1 MKSVTFSTSTKT
13 KKNCT
18 AYDLRDQVIA
28 FLTVHGMGEQ
38 FAKEIT
44 SVKDQTYVYIN
55 PYCANSDF
63 TRALALF
70 QLIFSGDSDIPA
82 YIAYRPEE
90 GGMILTVPGDYSYG
104 DVIDYIKDH
113 MEITIA

>member
-13 KKNCT
+13 KKTCT
-18 AYDLRDQVIA
+18 AYDLGEQVVT
-28 FLTVHGMGEQ
+28 FLTAHGMGEHY
-38 FAKEIT
+38 AKKIT
-44 SVKDQTYVYIN
+44 SVKDQKYVYIN
-55 PYCANSDF
+55 PDCANSYF

-82 YIAYRPEE
+82 YITYRSTE
-90 GGMILTVPGDYSYG
+90 GGMRLTVASGYSYG

-113 MEITIA
+113 MEITIS